1 LIAEQKMAELL
12 IADDEKGYR
21 EVLRAIFEDLGHTV
35 HTVNDGR
42 AALAHLKR
50 VPCDVVISDVRM
62 RDMDGIAFL
71 QAARAFYPEIG
82 IVLMTAFGTI
92 DTARE
97 AFKLGADD
105 FIQKPFN
112 NEELKMIVER
122 SLERRAMLH
131 ENQALR
137 TAQRKLG
144 STANI
149 IGSSDA
155 IRHLHEQIAA
165 VAREEATILIT
176 GESGSGKELVA
187 RAIHDLSDRAD
198 KPFIPLNCGALTET
212 LLEAELFGFI
222 KGSFTGAAQSRAG
235 MFESADKGSIFL
247 DEIGDMS
254 PAMQVKVLRVLQERK
269 VRRIGAGAETAVDTR
284 VIAATNR
291 DLAPMVDDGKFRQDL
306 FYRISVIPIRVPSLR
321 ERREDIPELALHF
334 VNRFSARSGKQIT
347 ISDEGLSALQNR
359 SWLGNVR
366 ELENTIERAVAFTPS
381 GESISLAHCAEQSNG
396 NGNHAARLPVDG
408 LNLPAHLNKLE
419 KSYVEEALSR
429 CSGNQTRAAELL
441 KIPVHSLRH
450 LLDKHGMR

>member
-1 LIAEQKMAELL
+1 MAELL

-21 EVLRAIFEDLGHTV
+21 EVLRVIFEDQGHTV
-35 HTVNDGR
+35 HTVADGR
-42 AALAHLKR
+42 GALAHLKR
-50 VPCDVVISDVRM
+50 SACDVVISDVRM
-62 RDMDGIAFL
+62 PDMDGIEFL
-71 QAARAFYPEIG
+71 QAARGFYPEIG

-112 NEELKMIVER
+112 NDELKLIVER
-122 SLERRAMLH
+122 SLERRAMVH
-131 ENQALR
+131 ENHALR
-137 TAQRKLG
+137 VAQRKLG

-149 IGSSDA
+149 IGTSDA
-155 IRHLHEQIAA
+155 IRQLHEQIAA

-187 RAIHDLSDRAD
+187 RAIHDLSNRAE
-198 KPFIPLNCGALTET
+198 KAFIPINCGALTET

-222 KGSFTGAAQSRAG
+222 KGSFTGASQSRAG

-291 DLAPMVDDGKFRQDL
+291 ELAPLVSAGTFRQDL
-306 FYRISVIPIRVPSLR
+306 FYRISVIPIHVPALR
-321 ERREDIPELALHF
+321 ERREDIPELVMHF
-334 VNRFSARSGKQIT
+334 INRFSARSGKQIS
-347 ISDEGLSALQNR
+347 ISDEALSALTNR

-366 ELENTIERAVAFTPS
+366 ELENTIERAVAFTPT
-381 GESISLAHCAEQSNG
+381 GDSISLAHCVEQSNR
-396 NGNHAARLPVDG
+396 NGNHAAHLPADG
-408 LNLPAHLNKLE
+408 LHLPAHLNKME
-419 KSYVEEALSR
+419 KSYVEEALRR

-450 LLDKHGMR
+450 LLDKHELR

>member
-1 LIAEQKMAELL
+1 MAELL

-21 EVLRAIFEDLGHTV
+21 EVLRAIFEDQGHTV
-35 HTVNDGR
+35 HTAVDGR

-50 VPCDVVISDVRM
+50 KPCDVVISDVRM
-62 RDMDGIAFL
+62 PDMDGIEFL

-82 IVLMTAFGTI
+82 IVMMTAFGTI

-131 ENQALR
+131 ENRALR

-149 IGSSDA
+149 VGNSEP

-187 RAIHDLSDRAD
+187 RAIHDLSDRAE
-198 KPFIPLNCGALTET
+198 KAFIPINCGAMTET
-212 LLEAELFGFI
+212 LLEAELFGFM
-222 KGSFTGAAQSRAG
+222 KGAFTGATQSRAG

-254 PAMQVKVLRVLQERK
+254 PAMQVKVLRVLQEKK
-269 VRRIGAGAETAVDTR
+269 VRRIGAGAETPVDTR

-291 DLAPMVDDGKFRQDL
+291 DLAPLVEEGKFRQDL
-306 FYRISVIPIRVPSLR
+306 FYRISVIPLNVPPLR
-321 ERREDIPELALHF
+321 ERRDDIPELALHF
-334 VNRFSARSGKQIT
+334 IQRFSARSGKQIS
-347 ISDEGLSALQNR
+347 ISGDGLAALQNR
-359 SWLGNVR
+359 PWLGNVR

-381 GESISLAHCAEQSNG
+381 GESIALAHCVEQPLKNG
-396 NGNHAARLPVDG
+396 NSAARLPHDG
-408 LNLPAHLNKLE
+408 LHLPAHLNKLE
-419 KSYVEEALSR
+419 KDYVEEALRR

-450 LLDKHGMR
+450 LLDKHALR

>member
-1 LIAEQKMAELL
+1 MAELL

-21 EVLRAIFEDLGHTV
+21 EVLRVIFEDQGHTV
-35 HTVNDGR
+35 HTVADGR
-42 AALAHLKR
+42 GALSHLKR
-50 VPCDVVISDVRM
+50 GACDVVISDVRM
-62 RDMDGIAFL
+62 PDMDGIEFL
-71 QAARAFYPEIG
+71 QAARGFYPEIG

-112 NEELKMIVER
+112 NDELKLIVER
-122 SLERRAMLH
+122 ALERRAMVH
-131 ENQALR
+131 ENRALR

-155 IRHLHEQIAA
+155 IRHLHEQIAT

-187 RAIHDLSDRAD
+187 RAIHDLSDRAE
-198 KPFIPLNCGALTET
+198 KPFIPMNCGAMTET

-222 KGSFTGAAQSRAG
+222 KGSFTGATQSRAG

-247 DEIGDMS
+247 DEMGDMS

-291 DLAPMVDDGKFRQDL
+291 ELAPMVDEGKFRQDL
-306 FYRISVIPIRVPSLR
+306 FYRISVIPINVPSLR
-321 ERREDIPELALHF
+321 ERRDDIPELAMHF
-334 VNRFSARSGKQIT
+334 ISRFSKRSGKSIGIT
-347 ISDEGLSALQNR
+347 EEALEALQNR
-359 SWLGNVR
+359 PWYGNVR
-366 ELENTIERAVAFTPS
+366 ELENTIERAVAFTAE
-381 GESISLAHCAEQSNG
+381 GESISAAQCTGSATTNG
-396 NGNHAARLPVDG
+396 NGKPHLPPEG
-408 LNLPAHLNKLE
+408 LHLPTYLSKLE
-419 KSYVEEALSR
+419 KDYVEEALRRST
-429 CSGNQTRAAELL
+429 GNQTRAAELL
-441 KIPVHSLRH
+441 QIPVHSLRH
-450 LLDKHGMR
+450 LLDKHELR

>member
-1 LIAEQKMAELL
+1 MAELL

-21 EVLRAIFEDLGHTV
+21 EVLRAIFADQGHTV
-35 HTVNDGR
+35 HTANDGR
-42 AALAHLKR
+42 AALAHLKEQ
-50 VPCDVVISDVRM
+50 PCDVVISDVRM
-62 RDMDGIAFL
+62 PDMDGIAFL

-112 NEELKMIVER
+112 NDELRLIVER
-122 SLERRAMLH
+122 ALERRAMLH
-131 ENQALR
+131 ENRALR
-137 TAQRKLG
+137 TAQRRVG

-149 IGSSDA
+149 VGSSEA
-155 IRHLHEQIAA
+155 IRRLHEQIGA

-187 RAIHDLSDRAD
+187 RAIHDLSDRAE
-198 KPFIPLNCGALTET
+198 KPFIPINCGALTET

-235 MFESADKGSIFL
+235 MFESAEKGSIFL

-269 VRRIGAGAETAVDTR
+269 VRRIGAGAETCVDTR
-284 VIAATNR
+284 VLAATNR
-291 DLAPMVDDGKFRQDL
+291 DLGPLVDEGKFRRDL
-306 FYRISVIPIRVPSLR
+306 FYRVSVIPIRVPSLR

-334 VNRFSARSGKQIT
+334 VNRFSARSGKQISIT
-347 ISDEGLSALQNR
+347 DEALSALQNR
-359 SWLGNVR
+359 SWPGNVR

-381 GESISLAHCAEQSNG
+381 GESISLAHCVEQSHG
-396 NGNHAARLPVDG
+396 NGHQPAHLPIDG
-408 LNLPAHLNKLE
+408 LHLPAHLNSLE

-450 LLDKHGMR
+450 LLDKHELR

>member
-1 LIAEQKMAELL
+1 MAELL
-12 IADDEKGYR
+12 ITDDEKGYR

-35 HTVNDGR
+35 HTANDGR
-42 AALAHLKR
+42 AALAHLKQQ
-50 VPCDVVISDVRM
+50 PCDVVISDVRM
-62 RDMDGIAFL
+62 PDMDGIAFL

-131 ENQALR
+131 ENRALR

-198 KPFIPLNCGALTET
+198 KPFIPINCGALTET

-222 KGSFTGAAQSRAG
+222 KGSFTGAAQSRSG

-291 DLAPMVDDGKFRQDL
+291 DLGPMVDEGKFRQDL

-334 VNRFSARSGKQIT
+334 VNRFSARSGKQIS
-347 ISDEGLSALQNR
+347 INDEALAALQNR

-366 ELENTIERAVAFTPS
+366 ELENTIERAVAFTPT
-381 GESISLAHCAEQSNG
+381 GESISLAHCVEQSNN
-396 NGNHAARLPVDG
+396 NGNYAAHLPADG
-408 LNLPAHLNKLE
+408 LHLPAHLNKLE

-450 LLDKHGMR
+450 LLDKHELR

>member
-1 LIAEQKMAELL
+1 M
-12 IADDEKGYR
+12 
-21 EVLRAIFEDLGHTV
+21 
-35 HTVNDGR
+35 
-42 AALAHLKR
+42 
-50 VPCDVVISDVRM
+50 P
-62 RDMDGIAFL
+62 DMDGIEFL

-82 IVLMTAFGTI
+82 IVMMTAFGTI

-131 ENQALR
+131 ENRALR

-149 IGSSDA
+149 VGNSEP

-187 RAIHDLSDRAD
+187 RAIHDLSDRAE
-198 KPFIPLNCGALTET
+198 KPFIPINCGAMTET
-212 LLEAELFGFI
+212 LLEAELFGFM
-222 KGSFTGAAQSRAG
+222 KGAFTGATQSRPG

-254 PAMQVKVLRVLQERK
+254 PAMQVKVLRVLQEKK
-269 VRRIGAGAETAVDTR
+269 VRRIGAGAETPVDTR

-291 DLAPMVDDGKFRQDL
+291 DLAPLVEEGKFRQDL
-306 FYRISVIPIRVPSLR
+306 FYRISVIPLNVPPLR
-321 ERREDIPELALHF
+321 ERRDDIPELALHF
-334 VNRFSARSGKQIT
+334 IQRFSARSGKQIS
-347 ISDEGLSALQNR
+347 ISGDGLAALQNR
-359 SWLGNVR
+359 PWLGNVR

-381 GESISLAHCAEQSNG
+381 GESIALAHCVEQPLKNG
-396 NGNHAARLPVDG
+396 NSAARLPHDG
-408 LNLPAHLNKLE
+408 LHLPAHLNKLE
-419 KSYVEEALSR
+419 KDYVEEALRR

-450 LLDKHGMR
+450 LLDKHALR

>member
-1 LIAEQKMAELL
+1 MAELL

-21 EVLRAIFEDLGHTV
+21 EVLRAIFEDQGHRV
-35 HTVNDGR
+35 HTATDGR

-50 VPCDVVISDVRM
+50 EPCDVVISDVRM
-62 RDMDGIAFL
+62 PDMDGIAFL

-82 IVLMTAFGTI
+82 IVMMTAFGTI

-112 NEELKMIVER
+112 NEELKLIVAR

-131 ENQALR
+131 ENRALR

-149 IGSSDA
+149 VGSSDA
-155 IRHLHEQIAA
+155 IRTLLDQIAA

-187 RAIHDLSDRAD
+187 RAIHDLSNRAE
-198 KPFIPLNCGALTET
+198 KAFIPINCGAMTET

-222 KGSFTGAAQSRAG
+222 KGSFTGATQSRAG
-235 MFESADKGSIFL
+235 MFESADEGSIFL
-247 DEIGDMS
+247 DEIGEMS
-254 PAMQVKVLRVLQERK
+254 PTMQVKVLRVLQEKK
-269 VRRIGAGAETAVDTR
+269 VRRIGAGGETAVDTR

-291 DLAPMVDDGKFRQDL
+291 ELAEMVEEKKFRQDL
-306 FYRISVIPIRVPSLR
+306 FYRISVIPIHVPSLR
-321 ERREDIPELALHF
+321 ERPEDIPELALHF
-334 VNRFSARSGKQIT
+334 INRFSSRSGKQIS
-347 ISDEGLSALQNR
+347 IGDEAMSALQNR
-359 SWLGNVR
+359 RWSGNVR
-366 ELENTIERAVAFTPS
+366 ELENTIERAVAFTAS
-381 GESISLAHCAEQSNG
+381 GESISAAQCAEHVQRNG
-396 NGNHAARLPVDG
+396 KHHAHLPPDG
-408 LNLPAHLNKLE
+408 LHLPAHLNKME
-419 KSYVEEALSR
+419 RDYVEEALRR

-450 LLDKHGMR
+450 LLDKHELR